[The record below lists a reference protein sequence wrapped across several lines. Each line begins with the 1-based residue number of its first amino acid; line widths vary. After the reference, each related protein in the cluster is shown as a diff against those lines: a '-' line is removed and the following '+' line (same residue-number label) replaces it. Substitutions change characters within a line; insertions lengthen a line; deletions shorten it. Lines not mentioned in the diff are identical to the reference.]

1 MSSDIDTIIYLFNLE
16 DRLYKTIGL
25 FIIILS
31 TIGNLCN
38 CFVFLRIPAL
48 NKHPNALFIIGSSIG
63 SLFFINIGLSSAVI
77 RVFSGINPSNQW
89 LFWCK
94 TSTWLTYSGGCFSFM
109 CSCFAALGQFL
120 ITLPKVKWQQL
131 ITRIRAQLM
140 ILFTVILWLLIF
152 LPLPIFYNH
161 IPTSSTT
168 FTCTSSFPL
177 IILYGTYWI
186 IIGYYFLPI
195 ILIFILFFLTWYN
208 LQQLLRR
215 RRTLDGAVTRMML
228 IQMSILL
235 ISGIPAGIYFSYI
248 LITQYYTKTLL
259 RLGYEYLI
267 LFVLTLFT
275 YFTNGISFWVYLF
288 ASKTFRK
295 HLKEFISRWKLFRP
309 RVRPLP
315 MLMTRLNAHQ

>member
-1 MSSDIDTIIYLFNLE
+1 MSSDNDKIIYLLSIENY
-16 DRLYKTIGL
+16 LYKTFGL
-25 FIIILS
+25 FIIIIS

-38 CFVFLRIPAL
+38 SFVFLRIPAL

-63 SLFFINIGLSSAVI
+63 SLLFINISLCSAVI
-77 RVFSGINPSNQW
+77 KVFTGIDLSNQW

-94 TSTWLTYSGGCFSFM
+94 TAAWLTYSNGCFSFM
-109 CSCFAALGQFL
+109 CNCFAALGQFL
-120 ITLPKVKWQQL
+120 ITSPKIKWQRL

-140 ILFTVILWLLIF
+140 IIFTGIIWLFIF

-168 FTCTSSFPL
+168 FTCKISLP
-177 IILYGTYWI
+177 IISLYGTYWI

-228 IQMSILL
+228 IQMSVLL
-235 ISGIPAGIYFSYI
+235 ISGIPAGICLSYI
-248 LITQYYTKTLL
+248 LGTQYYTKTLL
-259 RLGYEYLI
+259 RSAYEYLI
-267 LFVLTLFT
+267 LLLLTLFT
-275 YFTNGISFWVYLF
+275 YLTNGISF
-288 ASKTFRK
+288 
-295 HLKEFISRWKLFRP
+295 
-309 RVRPLP
+309 
-315 MLMTRLNAHQ
+315 